1 MPRQMS
7 PPPVAAHRPY
17 LVFVRA
23 GSQSLHPRLL
33 AENPD
38 RNWDCCV
45 SWYIAP
51 VPERLAEH
59 YSGGGFNKLDGF
71 LEFWKQ
77 RREPWP
83 WRYVVLLDDDVYLA
97 PGALCRFFDLCERYG
112 TYLSQPSLNWF
123 THTTINVLVRNPV
136 CLMRRLSFVEVM
148 APCFSSAALKELLPT
163 FDWTRSTWGTDI
175 AWGCILEG
183 RHPVHVVDAVSMD
196 HTRTG
201 DGRPTAFYR
210 KLTAMGV
217 DPAQEL
223 RNVLARFPGFG
234 GQRML
239 KEGHIYRPGVPPAIA
254 PLLLLFFEKLKFI
267 VRIRKQVLR
276 NVRAWRAHLQDRWR
290 S

>member
-1 MPRQMS
+1 MS
-7 PPPVAAHRPY
+7 QPDAPAHRSY

-23 GSQSLHPRLL
+23 GNQSVHQRLL
-33 AENPD
+33 AESPD

-45 SWYIAP
+45 SWYVPPIA
-51 VPERLAEH
+51 EQLAEY
-59 YSGGGFNKLDGF
+59 YSDGGFNKLDGF
-71 LEFWKQ
+71 LEFWKVCPQ
-77 RREPWP
+77 PWP
-83 WRYVVLLDDDVYLA
+83 WRYVMLLDDDVYLR
-97 PGALCRFFDLCERYG
+97 PGALSRFFQLCDQYG
-112 TYLSQPSLNWF
+112 TYLSQPALNWF

-148 APCFSSAALKELLPT
+148 APCFSAAALAELLPT
-163 FDWTRSTWGTDI
+163 FDWSRSTWGTDI

-223 RNVLARFPGFG
+223 RTIVARFPQFG

-239 KEGHIYRPGVPPAIA
+239 QHGHVYRPGVPAALAPA
-254 PLLLLFFEKLKFI
+254 LLLLFEKLKFI

-276 NVRAWRAHLQDRWR
+276 NVRAWRARLQDRLGA
-290 S
+290 SS